1 MLKQLLAAAA
11 ALTLAAP
18 IAAQAQEVP
27 SYASAPAD
35 QQIQGRVTAFDGAYD
50 LTVLDN
56 SGYSDNIQLHD
67 GTIINPV
74 GLTLEPG
81 MIVNVLG
88 YNAGPVFDANEIDT
102 PYAFEN
108 AVPYYLGHPWNY
120 YGPTIA
126 LGFFFGNTGWWH
138 GPGYGGWNRGV
149 AYNGGPN
156 NVTINNFASP
166 ARVAPQVPVGRDN
179 VAPVYHAPAG
189 NGFGSTAP
197 HFGGT
202 APQTGSGSPHFGG
215 SAPHFG
221 AVATPATV
229 GGSHG
234 SHGFGGG
241 SSHGGSS
248 HERR

>member
-1 MLKQLLAAAA
+1 LGRCCEAPWKSTSLVATLPQARSRFWIAMLKQLLAAAA

-102 PYAFEN
+102 PYR
-108 AVPYYLGHPWNY
+108 
-120 YGPTIA
+120 TIW
-126 LGFFFGNTGWWH
+126 GI
-138 GPGYGGWNRGV
+138 PGTTTVRRS
-149 AYNGGPN
+149 PS
-156 NVTINNFASP
+156 ASSSET
-166 ARVAPQVPVGRDN
+166 PVGGMARAMADGI
-179 VAPVYHAPAG
+179 AASHT
-189 NGFGSTAP
+189 TADRI
-197 HFGGT
+197 T
-202 APQTGSGSPHFGG
+202 
-215 SAPHFG
+215 
-221 AVATPATV
+221 
-229 GGSHG
+229 
-234 SHGFGGG
+234 
-241 SSHGGSS
+241 
-248 HERR
+248 